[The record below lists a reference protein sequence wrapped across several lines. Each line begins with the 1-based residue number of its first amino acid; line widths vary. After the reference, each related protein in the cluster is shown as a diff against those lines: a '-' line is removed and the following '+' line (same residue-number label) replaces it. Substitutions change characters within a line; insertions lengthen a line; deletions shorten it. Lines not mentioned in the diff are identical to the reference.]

1 MSSGTTHIDPVTG
14 EYNGPA
20 FDDHDKQYLRIA
32 AILGVIT
39 AIEIATSYVK
49 YLEKRGG
56 LLAAVLMSMGALKF
70 VLVAG
75 EFMHLK
81 FDKPVLKRL
90 FVVGGI
96 LASFCYIAVLTA
108 MGALHTPRAILPIHW
123 IVFLV
128 LSIVALVTWVVPRRA
143 ADGHDHDHDHDA
155 HDHDVH
161 DHDHDAHDHG
171 HDSAGH
177 AAH

>member
-1 MSSGTTHIDPVTG
+1 MSSGTTHIDPITG

-39 AIEIATSYVK
+39 AVEIACSYVK
-49 YLEKRGG
+49 YFEERGG

-75 EFMHLK
+75 EFMHLR

-96 LASFCYIAVLTA
+96 LASFCYVAVLTA

-123 IVFLV
+123 LIFLV
-128 LSIVALVTWVVPRRA
+128 LSIIAIVVWVVPRRA
-143 ADGHDHDHDHDA
+143 SGHDHDAPGHDGHDHSHDDHA
-155 HDHDVH
+155 H
-161 DHDHDAHDHG
+161 AH
-171 HDSAGH
+171 
-177 AAH
+177 

>member
-1 MSSGTTHIDPVTG
+1 MSSGTTNIDPITG

-39 AIEIATSYVK
+39 AIEIAFSYVK
-49 YLEKRGG
+49 YFEERGG

-81 FDKPVLKRL
+81 FDKPILKRL
-90 FVVGGI
+90 FVVGGL
-96 LASFCYIAVLTA
+96 LAGFCYVAVLTA
-108 MGALHTPRAILPIHW
+108 MGALQTPRAILPVHW
-123 IVFLV
+123 LIYLV
-128 LSIVALVTWVVPRRA
+128 LAIIAIVIWVVPRRA
-143 ADGHDHDHDHDA
+143 SGHDHDA
-155 HDHDVH
+155 HDHDGH
-161 DHDHDAHDHG
+161 DHSHDDHAH
-171 HDSAGH
+171 
-177 AAH
+177 AH